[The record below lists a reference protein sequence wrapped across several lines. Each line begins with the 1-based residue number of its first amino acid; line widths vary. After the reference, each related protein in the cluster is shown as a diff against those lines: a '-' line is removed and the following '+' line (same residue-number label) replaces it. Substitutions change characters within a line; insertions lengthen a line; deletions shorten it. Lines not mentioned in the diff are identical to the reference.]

1 MAAPGADNHI
11 VVKGNGMHGHP
22 AGLLSRC
29 YNHLSLDRHPSL
41 WMATK
46 QVRLVVLMSAP
57 YSRVTLVHAVAL
69 LSLFLGNTAIAAEQH
84 PARKHATKQ
93 EQPATPPPPALPPPP
108 PTLEQMPALPP
119 KVKFSNGM
127 LTIVAENS
135 TLADILRA
143 VRAQTGAIV
152 EIPPNA
158 TERVVTHLG
167 PGPARDVLVSLLDG
181 SHFNYVMLGSQTRP
195 GMLDRI
201 ILTSKAGAA
210 PGGAPNGSAAVP
222 GTQNARGRDAGRGCR
237 AAWCGHLGAARR
249 GWGRYRRKRRKSA
262 AQRPAAADQDSGA
275 TAARTATAAATT
287 TTARRRGSGKW
298 SASTA
303 RLGSRKLMWRGR
315 PRPRPLTLVF
325 LDFIQAKQLIKSVL
339 LLIPDVPTSDENSFA
354 FELNRGCAGG
364 RCHAGGAPAPQRP
377 TQA

>member
-1 MAAPGADNHI
+1 MAA
-11 VVKGNGMHGHP
+11 
-22 AGLLSRC
+22 
-29 YNHLSLDRHPSL
+29 
-41 WMATK
+41 K
-46 QVRLVVLMSAP
+46 QLRSVVLMSAP

-69 LSLFLGNTAIAAEQH
+69 LFLFLGNTVLAAEQR

-93 EQPATPPPPALPPPP
+93 EQPAPTPPPAPPPP

-119 KVKFSNGM
+119 KVRFSNGM

-195 GMLDRI
+195 GMLERI

-210 PGGAPNGSAAVP
+210 PGGAPNAVSAAVP
-222 GTQNARGRDAGRGCR
+222 GTQNA
-237 AAWCGHLGAARR
+237 
-249 GWGRYRRKRRKSA
+249 
-262 AQRPAAADQDSGA
+262 AAALPVEDAEPQVDISEQPVEDGA
-275 TAARTATAAATT
+275 DTAANEENQQPNGQQPPIKTPEQLLRELQQQQQQLQQQGTAA
-287 TTARRRGSGKW
+287 
-298 SASTA
+298 
-303 RLGSRKLMWRGR
+303 
-315 PRPRPLTLVF
+315 P
-325 LDFIQAKQLIKSVL
+325 
-339 LLIPDVPTSDENSFA
+339 E
-354 FELNRGCAGG
+354 
-364 RCHAGGAPAPQRP
+364 GAPQGAPPQK
-377 TQA
+377 

>member
-1 MAAPGADNHI
+1 MAA
-11 VVKGNGMHGHP
+11 
-22 AGLLSRC
+22 
-29 YNHLSLDRHPSL
+29 
-41 WMATK
+41 T

-69 LSLFLGNTAIAAEQH
+69 LSLFVGNMATAAEQH

-93 EQPATPPPPALPPPP
+93 EQPAPTPPPALPPPP

-143 VRAQTGAIV
+143 VRTQTGAIV

-195 GMLDRI
+195 GMLERI

-210 PGGAPNGSAAVP
+210 PSGTPSAGSVAVP
-222 GTQNARGRDAGRGCR
+222 GTPN
-237 AAWCGHLGAARR
+237 
-249 GWGRYRRKRRKSA
+249 
-262 AQRPAAADQDSGA
+262 GA
-275 TAARTATAAATT
+275 TALPVEDAEPQMDISEQPVEDGADTAANEENQQPNVQPPPIKTPEQLLRELQQQQQQLQQQGATPAEGT
-287 TTARRRGSGKW
+287 
-298 SASTA
+298 
-303 RLGSRKLMWRGR
+303 
-315 PRPRPLTLVF
+315 P
-325 LDFIQAKQLIKSVL
+325 Q
-339 LLIPDVPTSDENSFA
+339 
-354 FELNRGCAGG
+354 
-364 RCHAGGAPAPQRP
+364 GAPPQK
-377 TQA
+377 